1 MERELYHV
9 LTIFKYKFL
18 ALSEGIILEVIK
30 KYHNESRVSD
40 RIYIRCLYNILHDEF
55 YIILYIVLTIAEL
68 DCCQKPS
75 IDKGQT
81 VQGPKEKGQRDK
93 QRSTKH
99 YTNPTKTGL
108 DMYEYICITERL

>member
-40 RIYIRCLYNILHDEF
+40 RIYIRCLY
-55 YIILYIVLTIAEL
+55 
-68 DCCQKPS
+68 K
-75 IDKGQT
+75 
-81 VQGPKEKGQRDK
+81 QRDK

-99 YTNPTKTGL
+99 YTNLTKTGL

>member
-40 RIYIRCLYNILHDEF
+40 RIYIRCLYNILYFLWLHDEF

-68 DCCQKPS
+68 DCCQIIILSIYVPS
-75 IDKGQT
+75 T
-81 VQGPKEKGQRDK
+81 
-93 QRSTKH
+93 H
-99 YTNPTKTGL
+99 A
-108 DMYEYICITERL
+108 